1 MPSSKSKIQP
11 KNKKVLPVDFFIET
25 RCTSNTASGIKELF
39 ETTIFTCIFC
49 KDKNVDTKISILD
62 TTLPTF
68 VLLRKHYCLSCWLK
82 LIR

>member
-1 MPSSKSKIQP
+1 MPSSKSKIQT
-11 KNKKVLPVDFFIET
+11 KNKKVQLVDFFIET
-25 RCTSNTASGIKELF
+25 PYTSNTASGIKELCDATRF
-39 ETTIFTCIFC
+39 ICTLC
-49 KDKNVDTKISILD
+49 KNNNVDTKMAILD